1 MTRRSRIFTLLAGVV
16 ACIATPGWGAPAQ
29 SADADLTAPLT
40 PALASQLAQNANN
53 HVIVVMRNMHF
64 TGADAVN
71 DRAPVMREL
80 NQVGARRIKSFQLLN
95 AFAATVSPGEVQRLQ
110 ANPSIAMVVPDV
122 VLHRKASTATA
133 ASSPAATSL
142 VLHNIPGA
150 CAPHGQVQLAPE
162 GLALTH
168 TDSADPLAPTARS
181 LGITGAGVKVAWIAD
196 GVDPENVNFIRRN
209 GTSAF
214 VDYEDFSGD
223 GPGQPTSGDEAFLDS
238 NTIAGQGIQ
247 VYDLNGFSAQADPSA
262 CNVRIEGVAPGASL
276 VGLDV
281 FGSFEDTTESNF
293 LEAVDYAVETAHVD
307 VINESFGS
315 NNFPD
320 VTALDVM
327 KQFNDAAVAAG
338 VVVSVS
344 SGDAGSTDTIG
355 SPSTDPLV
363 LSVGASTQFQFYA
376 QTNYA
381 EARYFATTGWLSN
394 NISSLSSSGFDEAG
408 RTVDLVAPGD
418 ISVASCDMSP
428 NFAGCVN
435 FLGQSSII
443 EEAGGTSESAPF
455 VSGAAALV
463 IQAYRRTHRGA
474 SPTPALVKQILVST
488 ATDLG
493 APANEQGAGLLNT
506 YQAVL
511 LAESIHT
518 SGSSPRP
525 IGNTLLLSSNQLNA
539 VAAPGSREHWNVTVT
554 NTGAFPQV
562 VSFSGRSIGP
572 DQNVQSGSVTLNDA
586 SSPQFLNYGGAQ
598 NNYAVFHFKVPPFAE
613 RLDGSIAWPGNP
625 AYCLE
630 VACEVGLNS
639 RVRLIFIDPR
649 GRFAAHSLPQGP
661 GNFGNVDVTY
671 PTPGTWTGVVFGDVA
686 SLGGTNGT
694 VPWQVETETFAPFA
708 SIRPSA
714 LVLGPGQSGTVT
726 VSATTPQSA
735 GDTAGSIVLASDFGI
750 GGITSVPVTL
760 RSMVDVANGGAFSGV
775 LTGGN
780 GRDLGEGQEEYYEF
794 TVPAGVHDVTA
805 NVALTN
811 DPSNPVGA
819 YLISPQ
825 GELLG
830 YGQNVSPSGTAGL
843 SATAYTLDPV
853 PGVWTLIVAFGEP
866 VPGNEISQPYSGNIQ
881 FNEMQASA
889 SGLPDNVATTLPGG
903 VPVTASVTVTNNG
916 TAPQAY
922 FVDPRLNATQPLVL
936 ASFDGITAVNL
947 PNTGSYPQWLVP
959 TETSGVSV
967 SQTSTLPTMFDVG
980 SDIGDPD
987 LASASLKAGSLCSTT
1002 PTASYNPPGGTA
1014 PAGLWYASPSECGPY
1029 TTAAAAGSATDSMTV
1044 QTRGF
1049 DNAVTSTTGDFW
1061 LSAINPANST
1071 SPLIL
1076 SPGETGTI
1084 TVTITPS
1091 GASGTVVEGT
1101 LYLGVIASG
1110 LPTAAYATYTADE
1123 VAAFPYAYTIH

>member
-1 MTRRSRIFTLLAGVV
+1 MSRRSQIFTLLAGAI
-16 ACIATPGWGAPAQ
+16 ACIGTPGWGAPAQ
-29 SADADLTAPLT
+29 SAGASLTAPLT
-40 PALASQLAQNANN
+40 PALASRLAQNANN
-53 HVIVVMRNMHF
+53 HVIVVMRNMRF
-64 TGADAVN
+64 SGANAVN

-80 NQVGARRIKSFQLLN
+80 SQVGAQRIKSFQLLN
-95 AFAATVSPGEVQRLQ
+95 AFAATVSPGEVQRLE
-110 ANPSIAMVVPDV
+110 ANPSVAMVVPDV
-122 VLHRKASTATA
+122 VLRRKASAATA
-133 ASSPAATSL
+133 AGSPAATPL

-150 CAPHGQVQLAPE
+150 CAPHGRVQLAPE

-168 TDSADPLAPTARS
+168 TDSADPLAPTARW

-196 GVDPENVNFIRRN
+196 GIDPENVNFIRRN
-209 GTSAF
+209 GSSAF

-223 GPGQPTSGDEAFLDS
+223 GPGQVTSGDEAFLDA

-247 VYDLNGFSAQADPSA
+247 VYDLNGFSAQADPAA

-293 LEAVDYAVETAHVD
+293 LEAIDYAVEVDHVD

-315 NNFPD
+315 NAFPD

-355 SPSTDPLV
+355 SPSSDPLV

-381 EARYFATTGWLSN
+381 EARYFASTGWLSN
-394 NISSLSSSGFDEAG
+394 NISSLSSSGFDEDG
-408 RTVDLVAPGD
+408 RTIDLVAPGD

-428 NFAGCVN
+428 IFEGCVN
-435 FLGQSSII
+435 FLGQSSVI
-443 EEAGGTSESAPF
+443 EEAGGTSESAPW
-455 VSGAAALV
+455 VSGTAALV
-463 IQAYRRTHRGA
+463 IEAYRRTHGGA

-493 APANEQGAGLLNT
+493 APANEQGAGLVNA

-511 LAESIHT
+511 LAESIRT
-518 SGSSPRP
+518 GRSSPRP

-539 VAAPGSREHWNVTVT
+539 VAAPGTPEHWNVTVT

-562 VSFSGRSIGP
+562 VSFNGRRIGE
-572 DQNVQSGSVTLNDA
+572 DRNVQGGSVTLSDS
-586 SSPQFLNYGGAQ
+586 SSPQFVNYGGAE
-598 NNYAVFHFKVPPFAE
+598 NNYAVFHFQVPPFAQ

-639 RVRLIFIDPR
+639 RVRLIFIDPK

-671 PTPGTWTGVVFGDVA
+671 PTPGTWTGVIFGDLA
-686 SLGGTNGT
+686 SDGGTNGT
-694 VPWQVETETFAPFA
+694 VPWQVETEAFAPFA
-708 SIRPSA
+708 SIQPST
-714 LVLGPGQSGTVT
+714 LVLGPGQSGTVK
-726 VSATTPQSA
+726 VSATTPRSA

-750 GGITSVPVTL
+750 GGITSIPVTL
-760 RSMVDVANGGAFSGV
+760 RSMVNVANGGAFSGV

-794 TVPAGVHDVTA
+794 NVPAGVHDVTA
-805 NVALTN
+805 NVSLTN
-811 DPSNPVGA
+811 DPTNPVGA

-843 SATAYTLDPV
+843 SAAAYTLNPV
-853 PGVWTLIVAFGEP
+853 PGTWTLIVAFGEP
-866 VPGNEISQPYSGNIQ
+866 VPGNEISQPYTGNVQ
-881 FNEMQASA
+881 FNGVQASA
-889 SGLPDNVATTLPGG
+889 AGLPDNLATALPGG
-903 VPVTASVTVTNNG
+903 APVTATVTVTNNG
-916 TAPQAY
+916 SAPQAY

-936 ASFDGITAVNL
+936 ASFDGVSSVAL
-947 PNTGSYPQWLVP
+947 PNAGSDPQWLVP
-959 TETSGVSV
+959 TETSGVTV
-967 SQTSTLPTMFDVG
+967 TQTSTVPTMFDTG
-980 SDIGDPD
+980 ADIGDPD
-987 LASASLKAGSLCSTT
+987 LASSSLKAGSLCSTS

-1014 PAGLWYASPSECGPY
+1014 PAGLWYAGPSECGPY
-1029 TTAAAAGSATDSMTV
+1029 ATAAAAGVATDSMTV
-1044 QTRGF
+1044 QTKGF
-1049 DNAVTSTTGDFW
+1049 DTSVTSTTGDFW

-1076 SPGETGTI
+1076 NPGQTGTI
-1084 TVTITPS
+1084 SVTITPS
-1091 GASGTVVEGT
+1091 GASGTVVQGT
-1101 LYLGVIASG
+1101 LYVGVVASG
-1110 LPTAAYATYTADE
+1110 LPTAAYATDTADE
-1123 VAAFPYAYTIH
+1123 VAAFPYAYTIQ